1 MIVNKKNTD
10 NKIVFDNDIL
20 LSSVMFD
27 VCGAES
33 N

>member
-1 MIVNKKNTD
+1 MTKKNTD

>member
-1 MIVNKKNTD
+1 MAVSKKNTD
-10 NKIVFDNDIL
+10 NKIILDNDIL